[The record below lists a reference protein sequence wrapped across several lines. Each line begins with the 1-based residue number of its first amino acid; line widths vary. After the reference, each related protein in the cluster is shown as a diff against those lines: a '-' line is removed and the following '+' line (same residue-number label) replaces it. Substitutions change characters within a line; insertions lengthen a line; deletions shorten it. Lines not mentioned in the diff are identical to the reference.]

1 AVSVASVKGSPGY
14 DINVFF
20 RRSSYL
26 RDFVT
31 TARRHGM
38 LLGESSLPVA
48 AYIRGVDLSEAAT
61 QQAILDLEIALVS
74 SSQSTVASAAST
86 DQGAIA
92 SGNATS
98 SWLRGFINWLP
109 SSS

>member
-1 AVSVASVKGSPGY
+1 MCAPADYPVRGIQGSPGY
-14 DINVFF
+14 DINAFF

-38 LLGESSLPVA
+38 LLGESSVPVA

-61 QQAILDLEIALVS
+61 QQARPLGIFGI
-74 SSQSTVASAAST
+74 
-86 DQGAIA
+86 GR
-92 SGNATS
+92 
-98 SWLRGFINWLP
+98 LRTYGVP
-109 SSS
+109 